1 VTATPTSDGEDA
13 DVTRQGAAVQRP
25 SAFRIEI
32 RTWRPDPRLV
42 ERARRFPTALL
53 SDAMQK
59 MNTMDYR
66 VKPVWRAPTGLC
78 GPALTVRVR
87 PGDNAMCVK
96 AIAMAKPGD
105 VIVVQDHW
113 DTGHSI
119 WGGIMSAQAQQR
131 GIAGVVTDGLVR
143 DVAQLEAL
151 AFPVWARGATPLAPN
166 RNVPPGQIGTQIVC
180 GNTAVRTGDL
190 VRADD
195 DGVVI
200 IPAEDIEIV
209 LDEAHVRQGDE
220 EAWLQ
225 RIERGE
231 QVLIDAVDRL
241 LDAAGC
247 VTVDLRDER

>member
-1 VTATPTSDGEDA
+1 MKDARPSDGEHA
-13 DVTRQGAAVQRP
+13 GVGGQGAAARHP
-25 SAFRIEI
+25 NAFRIEV
-32 RTWRPDPRLV
+32 RPWRPDSTLV
-42 ERARRFPTALL
+42 ERARHFPTALL

-66 VKPVWRAPTGLC
+66 VKPVWRSPSGLC

-96 AIAMAKPGD
+96 AIALAKPGD

-119 WGGIMSAQAQQR
+119 WGGIMAAQAQQH

-180 GNTAVRTGDL
+180 GNTTVRTGDL

-200 IPAEDIEIV
+200 IPAEDIEYV
-209 LDEAHVRQGDE
+209 LDEAQARHDHE
-220 EAWLQ
+220 AAWLH

-241 LDAAGC
+241 LESAGC
-247 VTVDLRDER
+247 VTIDFSDER